1 MICPEL
7 VDKTY
12 STTFLL
18 QIQQHSPSLLLDSA
32 QCFSKLLTA
41 IAPQR
46 AECISGEAFRM
57 DTAEHRLVSR
67 DIPLDKGHML
77 VPVDFVDVAV
87 YPESTVFRRQFRIC
101 HSLHN

>member
-12 STTFLL
+12 STAFLF

-32 QCFSKLLTA
+32 QCFCKLFSA
-41 IAPQR
+41 ITSQR
-46 AECISGEAFRM
+46 TESISCETFRM
-57 DTAEHRLVSR
+57 DAAQHRFICR
-67 DIPLDKGHML
+67 YIPLDKGHML
-77 VPVDFVDVAV
+77 VSVDFVDVAV